1 MNQQQ
6 RQHDFALQN
15 PPAAPAIAPRH
26 AAPRKIRNARR
37 ADPADTA
44 VATTGEIAGH
54 PVVQKFAA
62 GVDGFAAPTPAVV
75 EQAERAVRAAI
86 NHTANT
92 HITVD
97 EDDGSL
103 DFHLRLADGLLVMA
117 NLFADGAVDASVYDD
132 RNGIPV
138 QTVRRMRRA
147 VAQAEDLVRL
157 FQGGIDASTKR

>member
-1 MNQQQ
+1 MNQQRQ
-6 RQHDFALQN
+6 RDFALQN
-15 PPAAPAIAPRH
+15 PPVAPAVAPRR
-26 AAPRKIRNARR
+26 AASPKTRNARW
-37 ADPADTA
+37 ADQADTA
-44 VATTGEIAGH
+44 VAAAGEIAA
-54 PVVQKFAA
+54 PSVVREFAA
-62 GVDGFAAPTPAVV
+62 GVDGVAAPAPAVV
-75 EQAERAVRAAI
+75 EQAKRAVQAAI

-138 QTVRRMRRA
+138 KTVLRMRRA
-147 VAQAEDLVRL
+147 TTKAEDLVNL
-157 FQGGIDASTKR
+157 FRGGIDASTQR